1 MRRRQLLG
9 LGAASAALISLPSAS
24 WGRGSVSAGS
34 ASGKH
39 HSTDRWS
46 TDPFTLG
53 VASGSPTSDS
63 MVLWTRLGSEA
74 LAQTGRAH
82 AHVPVAWQLAH
93 DEQFTR
99 IAQQGQLTATPE
111 LGHSLHAEVSGLSPA
126 REYFYRFIAGDVTSP
141 TGRTRTFP
149 APDQAASRL
158 RLAYASCQ
166 RWGDGFY
173 SAYRD
178 MRGQNLDVVIFLGDY
193 IYEYPAS
200 PSRDV
205 RVTTGGW
212 VLTLDDYRARYALHK
227 SDPHLQAMHAA
238 CPWIV
243 TWDDHEV
250 QNDYAELHAGFSGAP
265 VPDFAARRRSAYQA
279 FYENMPVRHA
289 DFAQLLKQQ
298 GDQVTVFGSTQFGR
312 LATLY
317 NLDNRQYRHRQ
328 ACTPGDRA
336 GGGRINPDQCA
347 LLNQE
352 YRTLLGEQQEGW
364 LKRQFERS
372 QTHWNLI
379 GQQSLLGPRN
389 MGGATPSVWN
399 DGWGGYPAARQRL
412 IDSIRTTRLKNPV
425 VLGGDVHQNWVGR
438 ILSDYARPDSQT
450 VGVEFCG
457 TSITSRNRATEAE
470 LAKILQNS
478 PYFLY
483 ANAEYRGYGVVDV
496 QQHTLTTTLR
506 AVKNIRDPNS
516 EVFTLRKFGVD
527 TGRPEVQTL

>member
-1 MRRRQLLG
+1 MNW
-9 LGAASAALISLPSAS
+9 P
-24 WGRGSVSAGS
+24 
-34 ASGKH
+34 
-39 HSTDRWS
+39 
-46 TDPFTLG
+46 TDPFSLG
-53 VASGSPTSDS
+53 VASGSATSDS
-63 MVLWTRLGSEA
+63 LVLWSRLGTEA
-74 LAQTGRAH
+74 LTQTGRTRARI
-82 AHVPVAWQLAH
+82 PVTWQLAH
-93 DEQFTR
+93 DARFTQ
-99 IAQQGQLTATPE
+99 IVQQGQLFATPE
-111 LGHSLHAEVSGLSPA
+111 LGHSLHAEVTGLLPA
-126 REYFYRFIAGDVTSP
+126 RHYFYRFMTGEASSP
-141 TGRTRTFP
+141 VGRTRTFP
-149 APDQAASRL
+149 APGQTVSRL
-158 RLAYASCQ
+158 RVAYASCQ

-178 MRGQNLDVVIFLGDY
+178 MTEQDLDVVMFLGDY

-200 PSRDV
+200 ASRDV
-205 RVTTGGW
+205 RATPGGW

-265 VPDFAARRRSAYQA
+265 VPDFAARRRAAYQA
-279 FYENMPVRHA
+279 FYENMPVRFA
-289 DFAQLLKQQ
+289 DFSQLIKHH
-298 GDQVTVFGSTQFGR
+298 GDQVQVFGSVNFGQ

-336 GGGRINPDQCA
+336 GGGRINPERCE
-347 LLNQE
+347 LLSQE

-372 QTHWNLI
+372 QTQWNLI
-379 GQQSLLGPRN
+379 GQQSLIGPRA
-389 MGGATPSVWN
+389 MGSATPSIWN

-412 IDSIRTTRLKNPV
+412 IDAMRTTRLKNPV
-425 VLGGDVHQNWVGR
+425 ILGGDVHQNWVGH
-438 ILSDYARPDSQT
+438 ILTDYARPDSQA

-470 LAKILQNS
+470 LAKILQHS
-478 PYFLY
+478 PYFVF

-496 QQHTLTTTLR
+496 QQQSLTTTLR

-516 EVFTLRKFGVD
+516 EVFTLRQFSVQA
-527 TGRPEVQTL
+527 GRSEVKTL